1 MLLGLHIY
9 LCPGT
14 TRAREH
20 WGEFRLLERVR
31 ADSRVTPSS
40 PLTSLVQEGVM
51 QITKGPTSSG
61 PWGKGPRV
69 EERSHRQ
76 SRNTNTSIFYVH
88 NYEKEERDRHSRQGA
103 HKSVMCCSQEPSS
116 WKTVLSISKG
126 LFQNWGRQLV
136 QVWWPQ
142 GGRHSLVTCLRHSSW
157 LGLSSHLPPA
167 ANTLH
172 SPELQT

>member
-1 MLLGLHIY
+1 MCTIMK
-9 LCPGT
+9 
-14 TRAREH
+14 RKRETDIA
-20 WGEFRLLERVR
+20 GKG
-31 ADSRVTPSS
+31 
-40 PLTSLVQEGVM
+40 LTS
-51 QITKGPTSSG
+51 
-61 PWGKGPRV
+61 
-69 EERSHRQ
+69 Q
-76 SRNTNTSIFYVH
+76 SCAS
-88 NYEKEERDRHSRQGA
+88 
-103 HKSVMCCSQEPSS
+103 SQEPSS

-172 SPELQT
+172 SPELQTQILT